1 MAPQTTD
8 RLPAWQSWPQLVL
21 LGAGMFLAVLLWTG
35 LSMQWVGQYRD
46 RGWEAEATRVA
57 ARVEDALA
65 DSQRRVASIAS
76 LLSQLQTTETR
87 PGTRTTLEAALR
99 RALTGAAG
107 DFDGVTIFDG
117 AGRRL
122 LVVGEAAEAAEALLR
137 GATVPGL
144 VWHEGALML
153 AGRWTA
159 STERPAGAYLAT
171 LRPAALG
178 DALRGE
184 VVQVALMLA
193 DDTLV
198 ALAADGA
205 RMLRRGAP
213 ATGTPTAAPPAA
225 GQALDHAV
233 TAPLPAVAASLVIR
247 PHDEDDLRRYLL
259 LSGGALA
266 GLLLAALLLL
276 LLWIDRRLRRSD
288 ARHVLATDHARD
300 RALRS
305 IKDMLGALPA
315 TLYRAEIFA
324 DRSIA
329 FTSVSEN
336 VERMTG
342 LSSAEIIRPDAW
354 RDHVHPADLSAL
366 AQHLDT
372 LYRDGESSTEYR
384 FRHGDGRT
392 IWLREQARI
401 VAAGQHGG
409 ADVMGYL
416 ADISSER
423 LLQVQTLASAKLA
436 TLGRMA
442 SSLAHEMTQPISV
455 MMLAAENAL
464 DAHEHEG
471 PAAVGI
477 MAAKL
482 GRILEQTRR
491 AQSLVEHLRVFG
503 RTDEGRTEAV
513 DLAGAVEGAL
523 LLCSSVLSRAG
534 VTVEEMVPRR
544 LPPVA
549 ANPVM
554 LEQVIVNLMLNARD
568 AMQRIPEAERRLV
581 VRAQELPDRRV
592 ELQISDHG
600 RGLSPEALARLF
612 EPFFTTKAPGQGMG
626 LGLSICHGIIRSFGG
641 EITGG
646 NGPHGAV
653 FTIRL
658 PAAGEAGHG
667 TGNPDA
673 SAPDAP
679 SPDARQPMEGS
690 KHAV

>member
-1 MAPQTTD
+1 
-8 RLPAWQSWPQLVL
+8 
-21 LGAGMFLAVLLWTG
+21 MFLAVLLWTG

-57 ARVEDALA
+57 ARVGEALA
-65 DSQRRVASIAS
+65 DSQRRVTSIAS
-76 LLSQLQTTETR
+76 LLSQLQSTETR

-107 DFDGVTIFDG
+107 DFDGVTIFDA

-122 LVVGEAAEAAEALLR
+122 LVVGEATEAAEALLR
-137 GATVPGL
+137 SAALPGL
-144 VWHEGALML
+144 VWHEGMLML
-153 AGRWTA
+153 TGRWTA
-159 STERPAGAYLAT
+159 STDRPAGAYLAT
-171 LRPAALG
+171 LRPSALG

-184 VVQVALMLA
+184 AVQVALMLA
-193 DDTLV
+193 DGTLV
-198 ALAADGA
+198 SLASDGT
-205 RMLRRGAP
+205 RMLRRG
-213 ATGTPTAAPPAA
+213 TSTAAS
-225 GQALDHAV
+225 GQVSEHAV
-233 TAPLPAVAASLVIR
+233 TAPLPSVAASLVIHPR
-247 PHDEDDLRRYLL
+247 DEDDLRRYLL

-288 ARHVLATDHARD
+288 AHHVLATDHARD

-354 RDHVHPADLSAL
+354 RDHVHPADLPAL

-503 RTDEGRTEAV
+503 RADEGRTEAV
-513 DLAGAVEGAL
+513 DLGGAIQGAL
-523 LLCSSVLSRAG
+523 LLCSSVLDRAG

-667 TGNPDA
+667 TGTPAPDA
-673 SAPDAP
+673 SAPDASAP
-679 SPDARQPMEGS
+679 DARSPDARQPMEGS